1 MKGGNGTPRTIL
13 PIEEGM
19 MFDFLKWNR
28 VKLDAA
34 PGTLVYA
41 GAERDFTPSV
51 TTYSYGPDKV
61 VEECVLSAD
70 GIVLE
75 PGRVNFL
82 VVTGIHQPE
91 LVKGIGTKLSIPPL
105 FLEDVLNTGQRPHF
119 VWADD
124 DTGFIVMKHMVV
136 NEGLLQSEQVSLF
149 WRDNLVV
156 VFLGRESDL
165 LDGLLAR
172 IHKGKGRIRS
182 SDASYLMVA
191 ILDALVDQHMLALAR
206 FGDAAQAL
214 EAKLGSGISDDML
227 GELYELK
234 RETILLRNT
243 LVPIREI
250 FKSLLRDDTEIPEP
264 VKPFLVDVV
273 GHHEQTLEGATS
285 LYDILKSMIDY
296 QISLIGIRTNKVM
309 QFLTVIATI
318 FIPLTFIAGVYGMNF
333 KYMPE
338 LEWHYGY
345 PVAMAVMGAVGVGMF
360 LYFSRKRML

>member
-1 MKGGNGTPRTIL
+1 
-13 PIEEGM
+13 

-34 PGTLVYA
+34 PGTLIYA
-41 GAERDFTPSV
+41 GAHRDFVPSV

-61 VEECVLSAD
+61 EEECALSAE
-70 GIVLE
+70 GIVL
-75 PGRVNFL
+75 RQDCINFL
-82 VVTGIHQPE
+82 VVTGVHQPE
-91 LVKGIGTKLSIPPL
+91 LIKGLGTKLSIPPL
-105 FLEDVLNTGQRPHF
+105 FLEDVLNTGQRPQF

-124 DTGFIVMKHMVV
+124 DTGFIVMKHMVF
-136 NEGLLQSEQVSLF
+136 EDSLLKSEQVSLF

-156 VFLGRESDL
+156 VFLERESDL
-165 LDGLLAR
+165 LDGVLAR
-172 IHKGKGRIRS
+172 IHKGKGRIRR
-182 SDASYLMVA
+182 SDSSYLMVA

-206 FGDAAQAL
+206 FGDAAQVI
-214 EAKLGSGISDDML
+214 ENKLSVRAADDIL

-243 LVPIREI
+243 LLPIREI
-250 FKSLLRDDTEIPEP
+250 FKSLLRDDTEIPAQ
-264 VKPFLVDVV
+264 VLPFLVDVV

-285 LYDILKSMIDY
+285 LHDILKSMIDY

-309 QFLTVIATI
+309 QFLTVIATV

-345 PVAMAVMGAVGVGMF
+345 HAVMAFMGVVGVGML
-360 LYFSRKRML
+360 LYFYRKRLL